1 MYAAWDGGRELV
13 RATHARFCRRGNRLD
28 VGRHGQL
35 LAVEAVLRSVGVDV
49 AEGREI
55 VALLDLGRVGFL
67 VFLRSLVVLREHLL
81 ELAAANVEHEGELLL
96 TLMRRRRRRATL
108 AMLPQQDAD
117 EAGRSLV
124 RSAISRQGKSTPE
137 RVARARLCFLLA
149 GFDTA
154 AGQMSD

>member
-1 MYAAWDGGRELV
+1 MYGGLWGERKGA
-13 RATHARFCRRGNRLD
+13 RATHAKFCRRGNRLD

-96 TLMRRRRRRATL
+96 
-108 AMLPQQDAD
+108 
-117 EAGRSLV
+117 
-124 RSAISRQGKSTPE
+124 
-137 RVARARLCFLLA
+137 A